1 MDASK
6 LDLSALPEL
15 TVSLATEDDDVVL
28 TMPACRYVNRV
39 PKTSYC
45 AAEAPP
51 RKEDAYFFS
60 VGPIEEG
67 RNVILGQSLFE
78 SYYVAHD
85 MGASPRV
92 GFAPIRGCDADG
104 CGVPAGARFDVLGSR
119 WAVVAALVC
128 LPLGAY
134 IRWRCTIVAATTRR
148 SMPRRVKGDD
158 RFGWEG
164 REREREQ
171 REREREKEQPS

>member
-1 MDASK
+1 MIS
-6 LDLSALPEL
+6 
-15 TVSLATEDDDVVL
+15 TQV
-28 TMPACRYVNRV
+28 
-39 PKTSYC
+39 
-45 AAEAPP
+45 APP

-60 VGPIEEG
+60 VGEIQEG

-104 CGVPAGARFDVLGSR
+104 CGVPAGARFASLGSR
-119 WAVVAALVC
+119 WDVVAALVC

-134 IRWRCTIVAATTRR
+134 IRWRNRRRREYAAVE
-148 SMPRRVKGDD
+148 SSV
-158 RFGWEG
+158 
-164 REREREQ
+164 
-171 REREREKEQPS
+171 